1 VATYDTAKPFKLV
14 LTLQNCRFDGDTP
27 DVGGPDVLEQS
38 LPFKVLD
45 DGTNPVVQVDYYTGR
60 DAVAVEGAV
69 QIEGTKELVRALR
82 KVDGDLARRVTG
94 ELRGAAKDVANEART
109 IIREQHLVDS
119 GLLLR
124 SVRTS
129 VRGGE
134 AIVRDTATR
143 DGYSYPRLY
152 EFARHRPFLYPALER
167 QRPAIELRMERM
179 LDDIAGTAGL

>member
-1 VATYDTAKPFKLV
+1 
-14 LTLQNCRFDGDTP
+14 
-27 DVGGPDVLEQS
+27 
-38 LPFKVLD
+38 
-45 DGTNPVVQVDYYTGR
+45 
-60 DAVAVEGAV
+60 VEGAV

-179 LDDIAGTAGL
+179 LDDLAGTAGL